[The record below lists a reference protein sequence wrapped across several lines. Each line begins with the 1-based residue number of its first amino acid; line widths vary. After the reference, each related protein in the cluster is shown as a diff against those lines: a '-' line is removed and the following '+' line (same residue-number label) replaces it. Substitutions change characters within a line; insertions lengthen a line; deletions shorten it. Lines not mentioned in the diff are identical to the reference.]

1 MKAGLAKKMGLVLLV
16 VLGLVGVLAAQ
27 DQGVREAGEEE
38 AKDRQFVVNLVQES
52 EWAYAYEEAQAYLG
66 RYPAGV
72 FADEMLFALG
82 RIGAKTGK
90 PKEGQA
96 ALEELAKTYPQ
107 SPYREEG
114 RYLLGLGYLE
124 AKSYQKAL
132 ETLEALVRDY
142 PTSAFFPYQPMGRA
156 KVGLKD
162 FAGAVVLFK
171 KGLEKTPQ
179 DLSLQLDLA
188 WATEWAGQTQ
198 AANKRFAALLKE
210 PIDPDQKAKIS
221 FQLGVDRYQA
231 KDYAGAYGA
240 YKDQWTR
247 WPLPELNQT
256 SRFWSARSV
265 LAWGNAAGP
274 ERQKEALWLFEEN
287 LKAPKP
293 MEPIQTLRGI
303 GWLQEQLGLLAE
315 AQGSYGRLQTL
326 DPVAGQDAA
335 LALHRAELAQTLGD
349 PAQAKM
355 ILLAALGR
363 VKGETSPL
371 EARLWTYLQT
381 SGDCAGLL
389 DRAKK
394 RTLAGAA
401 AQEGNLSLGHCLF
414 AAKRYKE
421 ALKAYG
427 QLDANW
433 APQAFANQLAA
444 LEALK
449 SYLAAVRLLDQALTD
464 LRYGPRPVLLE
475 TQLRLKLA
483 AKDPLVITWG
493 EQQLAAEPELA
504 KQGGYLLLLG
514 QAHRQAQKPNRRRAE
529 ELLALAQTRFSRVSE
544 KLSVLE
550 QRRQLL
556 EGDDR
561 GLISLYQEASL
572 LEPEPQKKLALGLE
586 ITKLKLKVGEEAPE
600 LEALSSE
607 PGAVGAEALAL
618 KAELKIGKKDYLQA
632 VALLDQGLAK
642 KPPSPLETRL
652 RFRKAQV
659 LQAAEDW
666 HGALAEYR
674 QLSKTKNPYSRQSAK
689 QAKAIEAYLGKP

>member
-1 MKAGLAKKMGLVLLV
+1 MKIGLQPRVWVLWVLLFCWAGT
-16 VLGLVGVLAAQ
+16 LGAQ
-27 DQGVREAGEEE
+27 GPVNREASAEE
-38 AKDRQFVVNLVQES
+38 AQDRQFVVNLVQES
-52 EWAYAYEEAQAYLG
+52 EWTFAFEEAQGYLK

-90 PKEGQA
+90 PKEGLA
-96 ALEELAKTYPQ
+96 ALEELAKNHPQ
-107 SPYREEG
+107 SPYLEEG
-114 RYLLGLGYLE
+114 RYLLGLEYLE

-132 ETLEALVRDY
+132 ETFEAFVRDY
-142 PTSAFFPYQPMGRA
+142 PASAFSPYQPMGRA

-162 FAGAVVLFK
+162 YAGAVVLFK
-171 KGLEKTPQ
+171 KGLEKTPK

-188 WATEWAGQTQ
+188 WAAAWAGQTQ
-198 AANKRFAALLKE
+198 AAGKRFVALLKE
-210 PIDPDQKAKIS
+210 PIESDQKARIA

-247 WPLPELNQT
+247 WPLAELNQT

-265 LAWGNAAGP
+265 LAWGVEAGP
-274 ERQKEALWLFEEN
+274 ERQKEALWLLEEN

-293 MEPIQTLRGI
+293 IEPLQTLRGVA
-303 GWLQEQLGLLAE
+303 WLQEQLGLLAE
-315 AQGSYGRLQTL
+315 AQTSYGRLQTL

-335 LALHRAELAQTLGD
+335 LTLHRAELAQALGD
-349 PAQAKM
+349 SAQAKT

-363 VKGETSPL
+363 TQGETDPL
-371 EARLWTYLQT
+371 EARLWTYLQAQ
-381 SGDCAGLL
+381 GDCAGLL

-394 RTLAGAA
+394 RTLTGEA

-421 ALKAYG
+421 AVKAYA
-427 QLDANW
+427 QLDPHW
-433 APQAFANQLAA
+433 APQAFANHRAA

-449 SYLAAVRLLDQALTD
+449 NYPAAVRLLDQALAD
-464 LRYGPRPVLLE
+464 PRYGQRPVLLE

-483 AKDPLVITWG
+483 AKDPLVLAWG
-493 EQQLAAEPELA
+493 EEQLAGEPELA

-529 ELLALAQTRFSRVSE
+529 ELLSLAQTRFASVQE

-556 EGDDR
+556 EGDDQS
-561 GLISLYQEASL
+561 LITLYQEAAI
-572 LEPEPQKKLALGLE
+572 LEPEPRKRLALGLE
-586 ITKLKLKVGEEAPE
+586 IVKLKLKTGAEAPE
-600 LEALSSE
+600 LEALSGE
-607 PGAVGAEALAL
+607 TGQIGAEALAL
-618 KAELKIGKKDYLQA
+618 KAELEIGQKDYPQA

-642 KPPSPLETRL
+642 KPPLALENRL
-652 RFRKAQV
+652 KFRKAQV

-666 HGALAEYR
+666 HGALAQYQ
-674 QLSKTKNPYSRQSAK
+674 QLAKTKNPYSRQSAK